1 MTDFNKILVV
11 LDVYNDFRV
20 TADSLPL
27 EVTKAMGFVA
37 NQETAMLHLVGCGF
51 EEYLHDSYSDFGPDA
66 IAHRKEFIAKM
77 EARLDVI
84 AQALKGRGFRVD
96 CRVHWTYP
104 RYEQI
109 AREAEEL
116 DVDLVV
122 QHAHMRLPHEKHNLS
137 HDSWQLIK
145 TTSRPLLLTKDL
157 EWQEQPVILA
167 AVDPVHSHSK
177 PRGLDHKILNF
188 ALKTQELIGGLVQV
202 VHACPQTARPFADA
216 DAIKQTH
223 IDALD
228 KLLADFTIPEANI
241 HLVDETPVNAI
252 VHCQDSLHAAIT
264 VTGALSRSRLAEVII
279 GNTASRMLDYLK
291 SDLLILHPDS

>member
-1 MTDFNKILVV
+1 MTDFNKILIV
-11 LDVYNDFRV
+11 LDVYNDFTV

-27 EVTKAMGFVA
+27 EISKAIEFVG
-37 NQETAMLHLVGCGF
+37 NRDTAMLHLVGCGF

-66 IAHRKEFIAKM
+66 IAHRKEFIASM
-77 EARLDVI
+77 EARLDEVATI
-84 AQALKGRGFRVD
+84 LKNKGYNVD

-109 AREAEEL
+109 AREAEDL
-116 DVDLVV
+116 NVDLVV

-145 TTSRPLLLTKDL
+145 STTRPLLLTKDL
-157 EWQEQPVILA
+157 EWREQPVILA

-177 PRGLDHKILNF
+177 PQGLDHKILDY
-188 ALKTQELIGGLVQV
+188 ALQTQGLIGGLVQV
-202 VHACPQTARPFADA
+202 VHACPQSARPFADA
-216 DAIKQTH
+216 EAIKQTH
-223 IDALD
+223 VDALNR
-228 KLLADFTIPEANI
+228 LLADYDIPQSNV
-241 HLVDETPVNAI
+241 HLIDETPVNAV